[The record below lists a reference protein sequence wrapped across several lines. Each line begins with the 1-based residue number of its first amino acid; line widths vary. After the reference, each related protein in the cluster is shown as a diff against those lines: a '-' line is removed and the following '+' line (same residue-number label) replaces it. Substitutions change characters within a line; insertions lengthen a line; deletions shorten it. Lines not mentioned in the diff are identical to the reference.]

1 MYIQAPERTKKH
13 AAHIRQKPAH
23 FLAEKKRHSGSFSP
37 SRTSRSFLQFVV
49 FFHAEPVSVPAAQ
62 KKDSRT
68 SPG

>member
-23 FLAEKKRHSGSFSP
+23 FLAEKNAIPAFSALAGQAAA
-37 SRTSRSFLQFVV
+37 FLQFVV
-49 FFHAEPVSVPAAQ
+49 SFHAEPVSAPAAQ

-68 SPG
+68 SLG